1 MIFSLE
7 FSSNP
12 SLETND
18 TPLQQTDM
26 EFVEVQASAIEGQYS
41 EYIESGLIE
50 IISPPSSYYPDF
62 NRTVRVT
69 LGDPLHRVKWRTK
82 QNLDFSYLMMYSQSK
97 GTYYV
102 QLEDDIL
109 SKPSF
114 VTKMINYSFKQ
125 STAHPDWIIL
135 DFCQLGFIGKM
146 FKSTDLSLFSMFF
159 LMFKNDKPVDWLLT
173 DALTTKLCSIDKTSK
188 DCRKIVNQHWISF
201 RPSLFQHIGTHSS
214 LKGKVQKLKDKHFGK
229 LELFKPHKD
238 NPKGNCY
245 TSLHHYKSFSIQ
257 SLYSGES
264 LFWSY
269 SPSIHDHVTCDF
281 IDPVRISSYYIRSG
295 NSEHP
300 EDRFPINTTLE
311 VLPYSHDFNKK
322 QLLPSD
328 SSPSSPSM
336 NQLFN
341 NASSNEWDI
350 SKLVKTDDN
359 YFIIGLFKPNGI
371 VEGTV
376 PYDLG
381 PIKSMRI
388 NVRSDS
394 QKWAMIS
401 EVRYFSN

>member
-1 MIFSLE
+1 
-7 FSSNP
+7 
-12 SLETND
+12 
-18 TPLQQTDM
+18 M
-26 EFVEVQASAIEGQYS
+26 EFVEAQSGAIEDQYS

-50 IISPPSSYYPDF
+50 VISPPASYYPDF
-62 NRTVRVT
+62 NSTVKVT
-69 LGDPLHRVKWRTK
+69 LGDPLNRVKWRTK

-125 STAHPDWIIL
+125 SNLHPDWIIL

-173 DALTTKLCSIDKTSK
+173 DVLTTKLCSIDKTSK
-188 DCRKIVNQHWISF
+188 DCRKIVNGHWISF

-214 LKGKVQKLKDKHFGK
+214 LKGKVQKLKDKNFGK
-229 LELFKPHKD
+229 LQLFKPHKD
-238 NPKGNCY
+238 NPSANCY

-257 SLYSGES
+257 NLYNGDS

-281 IDPVRISSYYIRSG
+281 TNPINLMNYFIRSG
-295 NSEHP
+295 NNEHP
-300 EDRFPINTTLE
+300 EDRFPINTTVE
-311 VLPYSHDFNKK
+311 VLPYDKHLIINTIKDASSSIQSQPNPQISNNNNNLK
-322 QLLPSD
+322 
-328 SSPSSPSM
+328 SPSK
-336 NQLFN
+336 N
-341 NASSNEWDI
+341 NVLNSTSSSEWDV
-350 SKLVKTDDN
+350 SKLVKTDDG
-359 YFIIGLFKPNGI
+359 YYIIGLFKPNGMA
-371 VEGTV
+371 EGSV
-376 PYDLG
+376 PSELQ
-381 PIKSMRI
+381 PIKSIRI
-388 NVRSDS
+388 NLRSDS

-401 EVRYFSN
+401 EVRN

>member
-1 MIFSLE
+1 
-7 FSSNP
+7 
-12 SLETND
+12 
-18 TPLQQTDM
+18 M
-26 EFVEVQASAIEGQYS
+26 ESQAAAIEGQYS

-62 NRTVRVT
+62 NRTVKVT
-69 LGDPLHRVKWRTK
+69 LGDPLNRVKWRTK

-114 VTKMINYSFKQ
+114 VTKMVSYSFKQ
-125 STAHPDWIIL
+125 SNLHPDWIIL

-146 FKSTDLSLFSMFF
+146 FKSTDLSLFAMFF

-173 DALTTKLCSIDKTSK
+173 DVLTTKLCSIDKTSK

-214 LKGKVQKLKDKHFGK
+214 LKGKVQKLKDKNFGK
-229 LELFKPHKD
+229 LQLFKPHKD
-238 NPKGNCY
+238 NPKASCY
-245 TSLHHYKSFSIQ
+245 TSLHHYKTFSIQ
-257 SLYSGES
+257 NLYNGDS

-281 IDPVRISSYYIRSG
+281 NDPIKVSSYFIRSG
-295 NSEHP
+295 NNEHP

-311 VLPYSHDFNKK
+311 VLPSKKDLITILQQKPFNY
-322 QLLPSD
+322 
-328 SSPSSPSM
+328 SPSSPPSTI
-336 NQLFN
+336 FN
-341 NASSNEWDI
+341 STLNSEWDI
-350 SKLVKTDDN
+350 SKLVKTEDG
-359 YFIIGLFKPNGI
+359 YLIIGLFKPNGI

-376 PYDLG
+376 PVDLG

-401 EVRYFSN
+401 EVRLNLLS